1 MSAMVLQRS
10 HSRWQHPATQVHY
23 QMVMDLG
30 LKSDPNMHRA
40 QCGPFRVRIEARQRS
55 GWCRRDFWKADREI
69 DTYVGDRNLERKMVE
84 KKAST
89 YSTSGVPTI
98 GIMQAQNACGST
110 EVGNSPF
117 PVSPRGK
124 PGRAGSPHAAGTL
137 CASKKRW
144 HTSNAAAPPAR
155 GVSNRCAE
163 TPLAHPPMDTVRA
176 APRWSTSICRIE
188 WRKN

>member
-69 DTYVGDRNLERKMVE
+69 DIYVGDRNLEIKVVE
-84 KKAST
+84 KKRAHTPLVASLP
-89 YSTSGVPTI
+89 SASCKLKMP
-98 GIMQAQNACGST
+98 AGSR
-110 EVGNSPF
+110 EVGTPPF
-117 PVSPRGK
+117 PFPPRGK
-124 PGRAGSPHAAGTL
+124 AGAGGFPPR
-137 CASKKRW
+137 RW
-144 HTSNAAAPPAR
+144 HAVRQQKALAHINAAAPPAR

-163 TPLAHPPMDTVRA
+163 PPPCASPDGHRLGLRPDGQSA
-176 APRWSTSICRIE
+176 G
-188 WRKN
+188 

>member
-1 MSAMVLQRS
+1 LSAMVLQRS

-69 DTYVGDRNLERKMVE
+69 DIYVGDRNLERKSGR

-98 GIMQAQNACGST
+98 GVMQAQNACGSR
-110 EVGNSPF
+110 EVGTPPF
-117 PVSPRGK
+117 PFPPGGK

-137 CASKKRW
+137 SASKKRW
-144 HTSNAAAPPAR
+144 HTSMPRLPPQGGFQTAALKPPLR
-155 GVSNRCAE
+155 I
-163 TPLAHPPMDTVRA
+163 
-176 APRWSTSICRIE
+176 PRWTPFGLRPDGQPRSAG
-188 WRKN
+188 

>member
-69 DTYVGDRNLERKMVE
+69 DIYVGDRNLEIKVVE
-84 KKAST
+84 KKRAHTPLVASLP
-89 YSTSGVPTI
+89 SASCKLKMP
-98 GIMQAQNACGST
+98 AGSR
-110 EVGNSPF
+110 EVGTPPF
-117 PVSPRGK
+117 PFPPGGK

-144 HTSNAAAPPAR
+144 HTSMPRLPPQGGFQTAALNPPLR
-155 GVSNRCAE
+155 IPRW
-163 TPLAHPPMDTVRA
+163 TPFGPAS
-176 APRWSTSICRIE
+176 RWSTSICRIE